1 MPLGIVAIVLALRL
15 APEVRDERATKL
27 PDLVGAGL
35 LMAAVALLTLGLTEW
50 GWDVRTL
57 AAAAVAAVLTAVF
70 VDRSRRHPAPV
81 VPLPLLKVPAFAL
94 AGISTLLFSAG
105 FAGLLFGNVLF
116 LTEVWGYSV
125 LKAGFAFAP
134 GPILA
139 ATTAAVSGRLADG
152 RRPAAFGAVG
162 GVVFAAGCVWFITQ
176 VGATP
181 DYLAEILPG
190 QILTGTGVGL
200 LLPSFTATAA
210 ATLKPDELSTGIGVQ
225 TMCRQIG
232 AALGLAAWV
241 AIVGAAD
248 TRRPPRLPGRLG
260 VHGDHRAA
268 GRARP
273 AADGAR
279 AVRP

>member
-1 MPLGIVAIVLALRL
+1 MGLG
-15 APEVRDERATKL
+15 RAH
-27 PDLVGAGL
+27 ARGL
-35 LMAAVALLTLGLTEW
+35 
-50 GWDVRTL
+50 
-57 AAAAVAAVLTAVF
+57 AVAAVLAAVF

-81 VPLPLLKVPAFAL
+81 VPLPLLEVPAFAL
-94 AGISTLLFSAG
+94 AGLSTLLFSAG

-116 LTEVWGYSV
+116 LTEVWDYSV

-139 ATTAAVSGRLADG
+139 ATTAADLRPA
-152 RRPAAFGAVG
+152 RRRPPPAAFGAVG

-241 AIVGAAD
+241 AIVGTPA
-248 TRRPPRLPGRLG
+248 PRDVLDAFQDGWAFMATTALLAGLALLPMARGRF
-260 VHGDHRAA
+260 VHRL
-268 GRARP
+268 
-273 AADGAR
+273 
-279 AVRP
+279 VV